1 MINGRQIIGIG
12 EVLWDVFPSGAVFG
26 GAPANFAC
34 HVAGLG
40 GWAGMVSAVG
50 ADRLGR
56 AAVAE
61 LQARGVDSRHVQV
74 SPRHP
79 TGTVDVSLDPAGVAS
94 YVFAADT
101 AWDHLLWEAPLAD
114 LAHSCAAIC
123 FGTLG
128 QRSSESR
135 RTIRRF
141 VAATQ
146 PSALRVFDVNLRQ
159 DFYCPET
166 ILESLALAT
175 ALKLNAEE
183 LPVVAAACG
192 IAGTSPLGTLQ
203 AIRQRHGLRLA
214 VLTLGA
220 EGSMIVADGEVSEQ
234 PATVVEVVD
243 TVGAGDAFTAAVVLG
258 LLQALPL
265 AVIHRH
271 AASVAAWVCTQQGA
285 TPKIP
290 AALKAPAAADPGSGA
305 RAG

>member
-26 GAPANFAC
+26 GAPANVAC

-94 YVFAADT
+94 YMFAADT
-101 AWDHLLWEAPLAD
+101 AWDHLLLETPLAD
-114 LAHSCAAIC
+114 LAHSCAAVC

-135 RTIRRF
+135 RTICRF

-220 EGSMIVADGEVSEQ
+220 EGSIIVADGEVSEQ

>member
-1 MINGRQIIGIG
+1 
-12 EVLWDVFPSGAVFG
+12 
-26 GAPANFAC
+26 
-34 HVAGLG
+34 
-40 GWAGMVSAVG
+40 
-50 ADRLGR
+50 
-56 AAVAE
+56 
-61 LQARGVDSRHVQV
+61 
-74 SPRHP
+74 
-79 TGTVDVSLDPAGVAS
+79 
-94 YVFAADT
+94 
-101 AWDHLLWEAPLAD
+101 
-114 LAHSCAAIC
+114 
-123 FGTLG
+123 
-128 QRSSESR
+128 
-135 RTIRRF
+135 
-141 VAATQ
+141 
-146 PSALRVFDVNLRQ
+146 VFDVNLRQ

-183 LPVVAAACG
+183 LPVVATACG
-192 IAGTSPLGTLQ
+192 IAGASPLGTLQ